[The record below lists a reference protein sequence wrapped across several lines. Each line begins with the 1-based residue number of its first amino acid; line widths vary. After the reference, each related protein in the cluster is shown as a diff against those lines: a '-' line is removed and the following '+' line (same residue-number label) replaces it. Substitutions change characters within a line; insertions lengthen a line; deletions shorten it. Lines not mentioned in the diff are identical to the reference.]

1 MPGYKAQ
8 TWAPGPC
15 VLCNHCKAHVFF
27 KKNYV
32 WQGGNGVTMYTV
44 TYRVLTVW
52 TRHHFG
58 PVRRHWFL
66 VNVDSPWEMKHN
78 VRISRKR
85 LQLLLDRITLGFSL
99 LIPFKDFKCY
109 GERGLP
115 ISSYGGDWRIFGGL
129 KFSIPGFFWL
139 VFHLRG
145 DFWHIPNTLK
155 LSFSC
160 YWWNRRSSWVSRLS
174 LLFFFLGGGGVFFF
188 VVRKVRDSVAWKLNR
203 KQKKALK
210 RGHPSPSPPLF
221 SVWTS
226 LQLSNGCNSYFAN
239 HKRKKTQQKK
249 HHLGRL

>member
-27 KKNYV
+27 EKNYV

-52 TRHHFG
+52 TRPHFG

-66 VNVDSPWEMKHN
+66 VNVDSPWEMKQN

-109 GERGLP
+109 GERGGGGRGRGLP
-115 ISSYGGDWRIFGGL
+115 ISSYGGDWRILRGL

-145 DFWHIPNTLK
+145 DFLH
-155 LSFSC
+155 FH
-160 YWWNRRSSWVSRLS
+160 WWNWRSSRVSRVS
-174 LLFFFLGGGGVFFF
+174 LFFFWGGGWFLSPF
-188 VVRKVRDSVAWKLNR
+188 DHSVTWNLE
-203 KQKKALK
+203 
-210 RGHPSPSPPLF
+210 
-221 SVWTS
+221 
-226 LQLSNGCNSYFAN
+226 
-239 HKRKKTQQKK
+239 
-249 HHLGRL
+249 

>member
-1 MPGYKAQ
+1 MEQIACVPIHVSYFLCCTRKSKINAAFTLGAKVRYSLGTNVNKLFLKHTHARIRVRFRCPGTRHKRGHR
-8 TWAPGPC
+8 APVC
-15 VLCNHCKAHVFF
+15 TRLCNHCKAHVFF
-27 KKNYV
+27 FLNYV

-66 VNVDSPWEMKHN
+66 VNVDSPWEMKQN

-109 GERGLP
+109 GEREGGGRGRRLP
-115 ISSYGGDWRIFGGL
+115 ISSYGGDWRILRGL

-145 DFWHIPNTLK
+145 EFCIFIDETEEVLGC
-155 LSFSC
+155 LGC
-160 YWWNRRSSWVSRLS
+160 
-174 LLFFFLGGGGVFFF
+174 LFFFLGGGGWFLSPF
-188 VVRKVRDSVAWKLNR
+188 DHSVTWNLE
-203 KQKKALK
+203 
-210 RGHPSPSPPLF
+210 
-221 SVWTS
+221 
-226 LQLSNGCNSYFAN
+226 
-239 HKRKKTQQKK
+239 
-249 HHLGRL
+249 